1 MKKILVL
8 SFAFML
14 TGFSSKAAARLMNE
28 YSFLQEITFE
38 LYSEDIP
45 TYKVPEQVKSIE
57 ETLMFEVLHAVWK
70 DKKWV
75 AYTLNK
81 NLLGTYKAGQPAIL
95 DNGDTKKIF
104 FVASFP
110 GSIGGLDLY
119 TAEYSNGK
127 WSKPKNLGKNINTAK
142 NESNPGL
149 LNEYTLTYSSGGI
162 IKKLDLKTLKVVD
175 LEEST
180 ADKKTEESLPINLQ
194 KNNEDLAAIGDNS
207 TATPTGTTTN
217 TDFGA
222 IGDNSTAAPVQGNE
236 GSGNGM
242 AKDMNKQIAVQE
254 KAKVETMAAPKS
266 VAATVNNTSVTS
278 AAVEST
284 NSNVVQTYG
293 NKTREEM
300 LQKFPTAIQLGAFGA
315 PKWESFSQFAKFGK
329 VISYK
334 NDKNINVV
342 WITGF
347 ANHAAAEAV
356 LPQVK
361 SIPGFE
367 NAYITGK

>member
-1 MKKILVL
+1 MKRNILIVFTAIL
-8 SFAFML
+8 CWVRAEAQQW
-14 TGFSSKAAARLMNE
+14 TNYAAMGN
-28 YSFLQEITFE
+28 
-38 LYSEDIP
+38 D
-45 TYKVPEQVKSIE
+45 VKSI
-57 ETLMFEVLHAVWK
+57 VV
-70 DKKWV
+70 V
-75 AYTLNK
+75 APSDIWFATQDGGANNYTGGMECK
-81 NLLGTYKAGQPAIL
+81 TYCGGSNNARGGYAAAAL
-95 DNGDTKKIF
+95 D
-104 FVASFP
+104 
-110 GSIGGLDLY
+110 
-119 TAEYSNGK
+119 
-127 WSKPKNLGKNINTAK
+127 
-142 NESNPGL
+142 
-149 LNEYTLTYSSGGI
+149 
-162 IKKLDLKTLKVVD
+162 
-175 LEEST
+175 
-180 ADKKTEESLPINLQ
+180 
-194 KNNEDLAAIGDNS
+194 
-207 TATPTGTTTN
+207 
-217 TDFGA
+217 
-222 IGDNSTAAPVQGNE
+222 VQGNE

-278 AAVEST
+278 AAVEPT

>member
-8 SFAFML
+8 SVVCML
-14 TGFSSKAAARLMNE
+14 TGLNSRAAARLMNE
-28 YSFLQEITFE
+28 YSFLQDITFE
-38 LYSEDIP
+38 LYSDDIP

-95 DNGDTKKIF
+95 DNGDMKKIF

-110 GSIGGLDLY
+110 GSVGGLDLY
-119 TAEYSNGK
+119 TADYSNGK
-127 WSKPKNLGKNINTAK
+127 WSKPKNLGKNINTTK

-175 LEEST
+175 LEESA
-180 ADKKTEESLPINLQ
+180 ADKKADEPLPINLQ
-194 KNNEDLAAIGDNS
+194 KSKEDLAAIGDNS
-207 TATPTGTTTN
+207 TAAPTGTTTT
-217 TDFGA
+217 TDVGA
-222 IGDNSTAAPVQGNE
+222 IGDNSTAAPVQSPA
-236 GSGNGM
+236 GSGM
-242 AKDMNKQIAVQE
+242 AKDMNEQTVLQE
-254 KAKVETMAAPKS
+254 KAKVETFAAPKS
-266 VAATVNNTSVTS
+266 TAATMSNIPTASAAATVNKNNG
-278 AAVEST
+278 VES
-284 NSNVVQTYG
+284 YG
-293 NKTREEM
+293 NKAREEM
-300 LQKFPTAIQLGAFGA
+300 LKKFPTAIQLGAFGA
-315 PKWESFSQFAKFGK
+315 PKWEMFDQFSKYGK

-334 NDKNINVV
+334 NEKNINVV

-347 ANHAAAEAV
+347 ASHAAAEAV

-361 SIPGFE
+361 ATPGFE